1 MSGRAW
7 LYAFSAV
14 LLWSTVATVFK
25 LTLRHVDFIH
35 LLLISSWTAFLALLL
50 VMIAQG
56 KVSLLRRLTVRELLY
71 SAGLGALN
79 PYVYYLVLFKA
90 YSLIPA
96 QEALALNYTWPVV
109 LVLFSVPLLGQRIG
123 PGSVA
128 AILVSFSGVVLIAT
142 RGELGT
148 LWASLIPWGPP
159 WPWAPRWSG
168 RCSGSSICETGRDP
182 VLKLFL
188 SFGFGS
194 LFILA
199 TVLLGEGIRTPNWPG
214 FLGGI
219 YSGLFEMGL
228 TFLLWLKA
236 LELARTTARVSNLVF
251 LSPFLSLVLIRVLVG
266 EAILP
271 STLAG
276 LVLIVC
282 GILLQQR
289 LRRS

>member
-1 MSGRAW
+1 MRGRAW
-7 LYAFSAV
+7 LYALSAV
-14 LLWSTVATVFK
+14 LLWSTVASVFK
-25 LTLRHVDFIH
+25 LTLRHVGILH
-35 LLLISSWTAFLALLL
+35 LLLISSWTAFLALFL
-50 VMIAQG
+50 VLAAQG
-56 KVSLLRRLTVRELLY
+56 KVPRLSRITGRELLY

-79 PYVYYLVLFKA
+79 PYLYYLVLFKA

-109 LVLFSVPLLGQRIG
+109 LVLLSVPLLGQRIG
-123 PGSVA
+123 VGSLA
-128 AILVSFSGVVLIAT
+128 AILISFFGVVLIAT
-142 RGELGT
+142 RGDLGT
-148 LWASLIPWGPP
+148 LGVSHPLGSSLALGSSLIWASFWIFNL
-159 WPWAPRWSG
+159 RD
-168 RCSGSSICETGRDP
+168 RRDP

-199 TVLLGEGIRTPNWPG
+199 TVLLVEGIRIPAWPG
-214 FLGGI
+214 LLGGL

-236 LELARTTARVSNLVF
+236 LELASTTARVSNLVF
-251 LSPFLSLVLIRVLVG
+251 LAPFLSLVFIRVLVG
-266 EAILP
+266 ETILP

-289 LRRS
+289 LGRS

>member
-109 LVLFSVPLLGQRIG
+109 LVLLSVPLLGQRIG

-142 RGELGT
+142 RGDLGT
-148 LWASLIPWGPP
+148 LGVSHPLGASL
-159 WPWAPRWSG
+159 AL
-168 RCSGSSICETGRDP
+168 GSSLVWALFWIFNLRDRRDP

-199 TVLLGEGIRTPNWPG
+199 TVLLGEGIRIPNWPG

-236 LELARTTARVSNLVF
+236 LELASTTARVSNLVF
-251 LSPFLSLVLIRVLVG
+251 LSPFLSLVFIRVLVG

>member
-79 PYVYYLVLFKA
+79 PYVYYLILFKA

-142 RGELGT
+142 RGDLGT
-148 LWASLIPWGPP
+148 LGVSHPFGASL
-159 WPWAPRWSG
+159 AL
-168 RCSGSSICETGRDP
+168 GSSLVWALFWIFNLRDRRDP

-199 TVLLGEGIRTPNWPG
+199 TVLLGEGIRIPNWPG

-236 LELARTTARVSNLVF
+236 LELASTTARVSNLVF

>member
-1 MSGRAW
+1 MPGRAW
-7 LYAFSAV
+7 LYALSAV
-14 LLWSTVATVFK
+14 LLWSTVASVFK
-25 LTLRHVDFIH
+25 LTLRHLDFLH
-35 LLLISSWTAFLALLL
+35 LLLISSWTAFLALFL
-50 VMIAQG
+50 VLAAQG
-56 KVSLLRRLTVRELLY
+56 KVTLLRRLTSRELLR

-79 PYVYYLVLFKA
+79 PYLYYLVLFKA

-109 LVLFSVPLLGQRIG
+109 LVLLSVPLLGQRIG
-123 PGSVA
+123 AGSVG
-128 AILVSFSGVVLIAT
+128 AILVSFFGVVLIAT
-142 RGELGT
+142 RGDLSALGVSHP
-148 LWASLIPWGPP
+148 LGSSLALGSSLIWASFWIFNL
-159 WPWAPRWSG
+159 RD
-168 RCSGSSICETGRDP
+168 RRDP

-199 TVLLGEGIRTPNWPG
+199 TVLLGGGIRVSAWPG
-214 FLGGI
+214 LLGGV

-236 LELARTTARVSNLVF
+236 LELSTTTARVSNLVF
-251 LSPFLSLVLIRVLVG
+251 LAPFLSLVFIRVLVG
-266 EAILP
+266 ETILP

-289 LRRS
+289 LGRP

>member
-1 MSGRAW
+1 MPGRAW
-7 LYAFSAV
+7 LYALSAV
-14 LLWSTVATVFK
+14 LLWSTVASIFK
-25 LTLRHVDFIH
+25 LTLRHVDFVH
-35 LLLISSWTAFLALLL
+35 LLLISSWTAFLALAL
-50 VMIAQG
+50 VLAAQG
-56 KVSLLRRLTVRELLY
+56 KASLLRRLTGRELLH

-79 PYVYYLVLFKA
+79 PYLYYLVLFKA

-109 LVLFSVPLLGQRIG
+109 LVLLSVPLLGQRIG
-123 PGSVA
+123 LGSVA
-128 AILVSFSGVVLIAT
+128 AILVSFFGVVLIAT
-142 RGELGT
+142 RGDLSNLGVSHP
-148 LWASLIPWGPP
+148 LGASL
-159 WPWAPRWSG
+159 AL
-168 RCSGSSICETGRDP
+168 GSSLIWALFWIFNLRDRRDP

-199 TVLLGEGIRTPNWPG
+199 TVLLGEGIRIPAWPG
-214 FLGGI
+214 LLGGV

>member
-1 MSGRAW
+1 MPGRAW
-7 LYAFSAV
+7 LYALSAV
-14 LLWSTVATVFK
+14 LLWSTVASIFK
-25 LTLRHVDFIH
+25 LTLRHVDFVH
-35 LLLISSWTAFLALLL
+35 LLLISSWTAFLALFL
-50 VMIAQG
+50 VLAAQG

-109 LVLFSVPLLGQRIG
+109 LVLLSVPLLGQRIG
-123 PGSVA
+123 PGSVG

-142 RGELGT
+142 RGDLGT
-148 LWASLIPWGPP
+148 LGVSHPFGASL
-159 WPWAPRWSG
+159 AL
-168 RCSGSSICETGRDP
+168 GSSLVWALFWIFNLRDRRDP